1 MSKNTSISL
10 GNHFENFMLSKIDSG
25 RYNSVS
31 EVVRAGLRLLENEE
45 KKMEVL
51 KEALELGENSGIS
64 EIFDSKK
71 HLQSLHKRH
80 L

>member
-1 MSKNTSISL
+1 MSKNTSISI
-10 GNHFENFMLSKIDSG
+10 GNHFEDFMQSKINSG
-25 RYNSVS
+25 RYKSKS

-51 KEALELGENSGIS
+51 EEALELGENSGITES
-64 EIFDSKK
+64 FDSKK
-71 HLQSLHKRH
+71 HLQALHKRH